1 MQCRLSS
8 DVYADVSTDH
18 RKYPVFSGYMELL
31 WITAI
36 CHWLQTTWLMMD
48 NISHLI
54 VSVWR
59 LIAPPCSKWASKRPF
74 ISWNVLPLLVT
85 WILWHLPRLVL
96 SLVEWWEE
104 AQGRSTF
111 FKSSSN
117 FLSLHWSSSW
127 DKTWTNNCAI
137 TRLILWGHNNSQ
149 FLGNQSWGFVYFL
162 QSYIQITKFDCNWI
176 KIAEGIPCLVP
187 KQTIHR
193 LLLHSD
199 MSWSFF
205 LISFCMAQQ
214 LVRGIGS
221 LPWNASVMETYMPSS
236 DIHKRLFALVGCVI
250 LACGPQ

>member
-85 WILWHLPRLVL
+85 WILWHLPQLVL

-104 AQGRSTF
+104 AQGHSTF

-149 FLGNQSWGFVYFL
+149 FLGNQSRGLRVLFTV
-162 QSYIQITKFDCNWI
+162 
-176 KIAEGIPCLVP
+176 
-187 KQTIHR
+187 
-193 LLLHSD
+193 LHSD
-199 MSWSFF
+199 HNVLIVIGLKLQKESPVLFLSKQCTGYCYIVTCPGHSFSSVFAWHNSWWGG
-205 LISFCMAQQ
+205 LAHYH
-214 LVRGIGS
+214 G
-221 LPWNASVMETYMPSS
+221 MP
-236 DIHKRLFALVGCVI
+236 V
-250 LACGPQ
+250 